1 MVGRI
6 SRPGRVAP
14 IARFR
19 PMPARWR
26 RGREAACRLD
36 RAARAAVSP
45 GRGEPSRDEPQ
56 PAVRMVTATSASIEA
71 PGAARRPALGRRE
84 GLFRQVVEAAP
95 NAMVMIDA
103 AGRIEMVNSQ
113 AELVFGYGVTEL
125 LGQRVE
131 MLVPDRF
138 RRHHQRLRA
147 AFLADPCARPMGAGR
162 DLYALRKDG
171 SEFPVEIGLNPIDTE
186 DGPMVLAAIV
196 DISERKRLA
205 EIPRYSRFS

>member
-6 SRPGRVAP
+6 SWSCRVAP

-26 RGREAACRLD
+26 REPRRTIPARQDPCRPGEAHREAACRSD
-36 RAARAAVSP
+36 RAAWDSVSP
-45 GRGEPSRDEPQ
+45 DRCEPR
-56 PAVRMVTATSASIEA
+56 PAVHMVTETAAAIEA
-71 PGAARRPALGRRE
+71 PSAAPRPVLGRRE

-125 LGQRVE
+125 LGRPVE

-138 RRHHQRLRA
+138 RGHHQRLRA
-147 AFLADPCARPMGAGR
+147 AFAADPRAR
-162 DLYALRKDG
+162 
-171 SEFPVEIGLNPIDTE
+171 
-186 DGPMVLAAIV
+186 
-196 DISERKRLA
+196 
-205 EIPRYSRFS
+205 